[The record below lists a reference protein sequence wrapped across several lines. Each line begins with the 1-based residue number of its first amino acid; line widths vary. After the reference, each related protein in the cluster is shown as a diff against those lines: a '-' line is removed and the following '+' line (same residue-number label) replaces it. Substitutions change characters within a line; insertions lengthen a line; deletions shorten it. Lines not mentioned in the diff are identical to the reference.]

1 MISTAA
7 AVVRSGLLCKH
18 TVEVIKYQHIT
29 IWHVVLQEVLRQA
42 QLWERRA
49 ALAEAKF
56 ATVRDALAKE
66 REGREAKL
74 EEGAL
79 KRQRRAA
86 AAAVDSS
93 NDINNSSSADHAAG
107 VSQDLQAVG
116 TFVEGLLESNA
127 SLQSELQVLQAANS
141 TAAAAAAAAS
151 ATAAAAEPQANV
163 QALLSMLQTQEEI
176 EAVMEAENQ
185 RKDAQLERHWRLA
198 IRWKP
203 LVDQR
208 GYSAAQDLKALGL
221 LDEFSKRDTAA
232 ASSTADQQHRSSS
245 SDAADSSAVHRR
257 DDGYSPQHSSTR
269 QLRVDTAASNT
280 RYNRA
285 AAAVC
290 SPRSQRSAGGTPLS
304 PKERIDELAKAGRA
318 RQRANNEL
326 SS

>member
-1 MISTAA
+1 
-7 AVVRSGLLCKH
+7 
-18 TVEVIKYQHIT
+18 
-29 IWHVVLQEVLRQA
+29 LQEVLRQA

-86 AAAVDSS
+86 AAAVDSR
-93 NDINNSSSADHAAG
+93 NNNNSSSSADHA
-107 VSQDLQAVG
+107 DLQAVG
-116 TFVEGLLESNA
+116 SFVEGLLESNA
-127 SLQSELQVLQAANS
+127 SLQSELQAANS
-141 TAAAAAAAAS
+141 TAAAATAS
-151 ATAAAAEPQANV
+151 ATAAAAAAEPQANV

-198 IRWKP
+198 IRWRP

-208 GYSAAQDLKALGL
+208 GYSAVQDLKALGL
-221 LDEFSKRDTAA
+221 LDEFFKRDTAA
-232 ASSTADQQHRSSS
+232 SNADHQHRSSS
-245 SDAADSSAVHRR
+245 SDMLDSSSVHRR
-257 DDGYSPQHSSTR
+257 DDNVRTWSSAVAGGDSPSK
-269 QLRVDTAASNT
+269 QLRVETATSSSHYNRTAAT
-280 RYNRA
+280 TA

-290 SPRSQRSAGGTPLS
+290 SPRSQRSAEGTPLS

-318 RQRANNEL
+318 RQRANTEA

>member
-1 MISTAA
+1 
-7 AVVRSGLLCKH
+7 
-18 TVEVIKYQHIT
+18 
-29 IWHVVLQEVLRQA
+29 LQEVLRQA

-49 ALAEAKF
+49 ALAETKF

-93 NDINNSSSADHAAG
+93 SSNTNNNNSSSADHAAG

-116 TFVEGLLESNA
+116 SFVEGLLESNA
-127 SLQSELQVLQAANS
+127 FLQSELHALQTANS
-141 TAAAAAAAAS
+141 TAAAAATAS
-151 ATAAAAEPQANV
+151 ATAAAAAAAEPQANV

-198 IRWKP
+198 IRWRP

-208 GYSAAQDLKALGL
+208 GYSAVQDLKALGL
-221 LDEFSKRDTAA
+221 LDEFLKRDTAA
-232 ASSTADQQHRSSS
+232 ASTTEHQHRSSS
-245 SDAADSSAVHRR
+245 SDAIDSSSSVHRR
-257 DDGYSPQHSSTR
+257 DDNVRTWSSAVASGDSPSR
-269 QLRVDTAASNT
+269 PLRVDTTTSNSH
-280 RYNRA
+280 YNRTAATTA
-285 AAAVC
+285 AAALC

-318 RQRANNEL
+318 RQRANTDA

>member
-1 MISTAA
+1 
-7 AVVRSGLLCKH
+7 
-18 TVEVIKYQHIT
+18 
-29 IWHVVLQEVLRQA
+29 LQEVLRQA

-93 NDINNSSSADHAAG
+93 SSNTNNNNSSSADHAAG

-116 TFVEGLLESNA
+116 SFVEGLLESNA
-127 SLQSELQVLQAANS
+127 SLQSELQALQAANS

-151 ATAAAAEPQANV
+151 ATAAVAAAAEPQANV

-198 IRWKP
+198 IRWRP

-208 GYSAAQDLKALGL
+208 GYSAVQDLKALGL
-221 LDEFSKRDTAA
+221 LDEFLKRDTAA
-232 ASSTADQQHRSSS
+232 ASTTEHQHRSSS
-245 SDAADSSAVHRR
+245 SDAIDSSSSVHRR
-257 DDGYSPQHSSTR
+257 DDNVRTWSSAVASGDSPSR
-269 QLRVDTAASNT
+269 PLRVDTTTSNSH
-280 RYNRA
+280 YNRTAATTA
-285 AAAVC
+285 AAALC

-318 RQRANNEL
+318 RQRANTDA